1 MSVAMSSIVL
11 YLRTD
16 ICGTPINVGGS
27 IGHTLG
33 VINTLKKSHTVIVFS
48 SAMHQVLDRQQ
59 DVIFFSLNVYKI
71 FFFMTDKIPLFWR
84 WYYLRWRLEC
94 IFSNVFFVLQI
105 LLKIKRSKLHFI
117 YQRYSVLNCTGVI
130 LSKIKKTPLV
140 LEYNGSEAYWFNPL
154 STAPWWERWAAF
166 KRLSYWVEDLN
177 LKHARQIVAVSQAL
191 KDDLVARGADQK
203 KILVNPNGVEEE
215 LFNEACLM
223 QERQTI
229 RQWYGLEEEN
239 FVFGFIG
246 TFGHWHGIPMLE
258 KIIPIICD
266 NYKHA
271 KFLLIG
277 DGSLKA
283 SLEDVLREYIKNGS
297 VILTGKIEQHRA
309 PEYLA
314 ACDAFLCPTAPN
326 ADGTRFFGSP
336 TKLFEYMSM
345 AKPVIASDLE
355 QLSEVLAP
363 ALKISEHTSVVKLS
377 IRREA
382 GILVSPLDVQGFV
395 KACELCL
402 SMPEED
408 RKKLGENAR
417 EKVLAQYTW
426 SKHVERIMEKFKELQ
441 D

>member
-1 MSVAMSSIVL
+1 MDLII

-16 ICGTPINVGGS
+16 ICRDLLNVGGS

-33 VINTLKKSHTVIVFS
+33 VIQKLSLNNSVFVFS
-48 SAMHQVLDRQQ
+48 SVFFQSLQNGRKVSFRKLKNYP
-59 DVIFFSLNVYKI
+59 FFSFLRWRLN
-71 FFFMTDKIPLFWR
+71 
-84 WYYLRWRLEC
+84 YLRWRLEC
-94 IFSNVFFVLQI
+94 IFSNIFFTLQI
-105 LLKIKRSKLHFI
+105 FFKMRDKKFYFI
-117 YQRYSVLNCTGVI
+117 YQRYSVLNCSGVL
-130 LSKIKKTPLV
+130 LSWYKKIPLI

-154 STAPWWERWAAF
+154 SIAPWWERKFAF
-166 KRLSYWVEDLN
+166 KRLSYWIEDLN
-177 LKHARQIVAVSQAL
+177 LKHAHQIVVVSQAL
-191 KDDLVARGADQK
+191 KDDLVTRGVDQK
-203 KILVNPNGVEEE
+203 KILVNPNGVEEKI
-215 LFNEACLM
+215 FNEGRLM

-229 RQWYGLEEEN
+229 RQQCGLEES

-258 KIIPIICD
+258 KIIPLICD
-266 NYKHA
+266 KYKHA

-283 SLEDVLREYIKNGS
+283 LLESNLQEYIKNGS
-297 VILTGKIEQHRA
+297 VVLTGKIEQHKA

-363 ALKISEHTSVVKLS
+363 GFKISEHTAAIKLS
-377 IRREA
+377 VRSEV
-382 GILVSPLDVQGFV
+382 GILVPPLDVQGFV

-402 SMPEED
+402 SMSEAD

-426 SKHVERIMEKFKELQ
+426 SKHVERIMEHFKNL
-441 D
+441 